1 MRIGIVLVDN
11 GSAVRKTGTP
21 WSVEATRHDR
31 RRLRVSPFLALFLS
45 LSAGVRPAS
54 AAVPGAQ
61 ASYIGGTRADIPNNS
76 RGSLQAIDEQYF
88 AFYGKGA
95 NVRVPYDK
103 INLIEY
109 GQKVGRR
116 YMMAA
121 FVSPVFILS
130 KHRQHFLTVVYE
142 DDNGREQALIFRVD
156 KDDIRSMLVS
166 LEARTGR
173 KVQYQDDEARKAGKG

>member
-1 MRIGIVLVDN
+1 
-11 GSAVRKTGTP
+11 
-21 WSVEATRHDR
+21 
-31 RRLRVSPFLALFLS
+31 
-45 LSAGVRPAS
+45 
-54 AAVPGAQ
+54 
-61 ASYIGGTRADIPNNS
+61 
-76 RGSLQAIDEQYF
+76 
-88 AFYGKGA
+88 
-95 NVRVPYDK
+95 
-103 INLIEY
+103 
-109 GQKVGRR
+109 
-116 YMMAA
+116 MAA